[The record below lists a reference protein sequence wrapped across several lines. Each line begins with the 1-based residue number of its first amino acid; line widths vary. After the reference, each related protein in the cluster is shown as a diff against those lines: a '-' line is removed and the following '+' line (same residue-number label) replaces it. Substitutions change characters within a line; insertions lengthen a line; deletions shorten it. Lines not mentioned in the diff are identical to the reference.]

1 MNRVLTI
8 IALLAF
14 VAAMAGC
21 AAGPTQEDETAA
33 ADAAAA
39 DQQAAGEGEQT
50 YGAELG
56 GAFAGSPIDD
66 PASPLSKRVFY
77 FEFDSNEL
85 SSEDREIIKAHA
97 QYLAENPN
105 ISIVLEGHADERG
118 SREYN
123 MALGERRAKAVLQ
136 LLVLQG
142 ASNDQV
148 QTISFGEERPVA
160 LGHDEAAWRLNRRA
174 ELLYSGS
181 Q

>member
-1 MNRVLTI
+1 MHRILTLI
-8 IALLAF
+8 VLLAF
-14 VAAMAGC
+14 VAAIAGC
-21 AAGPTQEDETAA
+21 ASKSAKEEETAA
-33 ADAAAA
+33 APAE
-39 DQQAAGEGEQT
+39 QQAADADQT

-97 QYLAENPN
+97 QYLAQNPGT
-105 ISIVLEGHADERG
+105 SIVLEGHADERG
-118 SREYN
+118 TREYN
-123 MALGERRAKAVLQ
+123 MALGERRAKSVLQ

-160 LGHDEAAWRLNRRA
+160 LGHDESAWRLNRRA